1 MANSPQIATLAGQ
14 IAAISITSPA
24 TLTVWGLNQVGNFAE
39 IARQAPVMLPD
50 PEGFVEGFGA
60 VRLGMGPASSAS
72 YQYTYTLKYTV
83 VIAPMANGRGLNE
96 AVPSL
101 VDWAAAI
108 VGYFAG
114 HDDQFVAQEI
124 TCLPVDKFIV
134 ISDGA
139 GGEYMGF
146 NLAIEIEDY

>member
-1 MANSPQIATLAGQ
+1 MANTPQIATLAGQ
-14 IAAISITSPA
+14 IAAISITSPS
-24 TLTVWGLNQVGNFAE
+24 TLTVWGLNQVGNFSDL
-39 IARQAPVMLPD
+39 ARQAPVMFPD
-50 PEGFVEGFGA
+50 ADGFVENFEA
-60 VRLGMGPASSAS
+60 ERIGMGPATNTS
-72 YQYTYTLKYTV
+72 YRYTYTLKYTV
-83 VIAPMANGRGLNE
+83 VVAPMGNGRGLNE
-96 AVPSL
+96 AMPSL

-124 TCLPVDKFIV
+124 ACLPVEKFIV

-146 NLAIEIEDY
+146 GLALVVEDY